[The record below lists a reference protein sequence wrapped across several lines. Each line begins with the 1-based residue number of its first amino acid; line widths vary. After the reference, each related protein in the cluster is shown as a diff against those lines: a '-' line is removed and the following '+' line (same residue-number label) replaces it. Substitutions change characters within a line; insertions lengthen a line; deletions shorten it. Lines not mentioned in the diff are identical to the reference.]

1 MRWTMTESELLHLVR
16 EFENHLFSRDFD
28 RWAKA
33 QPDAHR
39 EQIRELRTKVY
50 ALRSQ
55 IETHGLQEMAEV
67 SAESAPHLE
76 QGLKDLRRRVYT
88 MDRLVELGE
97 LVDRL
102 TCTVLGIA
110 L

>member
-1 MRWTMTESELLHLVR
+1 MTESELLHQMR
-16 EFENHLFSRDFD
+16 ELENHLFSRDFD
-28 RWAKA
+28 RWAKTQPNA
-33 QPDAHR
+33 QR

-50 ALRSQ
+50 ALRTQ
-55 IETHGLQEMAEV
+55 IETQGPPG
-67 SAESAPHLE
+67 SAEDSAEATQHLE
-76 QGLKDLRRRVYT
+76 RGLKDLRRRTFT
-88 MDRLVELGE
+88 MERLVEIEE